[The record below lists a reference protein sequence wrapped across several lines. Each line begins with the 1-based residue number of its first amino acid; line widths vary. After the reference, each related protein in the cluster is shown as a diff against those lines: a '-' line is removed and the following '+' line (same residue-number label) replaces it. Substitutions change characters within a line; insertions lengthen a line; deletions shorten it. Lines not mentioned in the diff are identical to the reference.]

1 MVASLASVSQL
12 YLNSVA
18 SLVVP
23 AFQRVQICLV
33 KSQYPALVLIELTT
47 LDLKIQNGKV
57 FNVNHILNV
66 NLLPFHTE
74 SHSSHFTWKVHDF
87 SSLVCFGCGCTLSF
101 PTNNSSICCS
111 NCEWTLTNSLIE
123 YSGRVVNT
131 QRGQWVGGGRGEGER
146 RPADL
151 LWLRLP
157 SCASVLKISPSALK
171 DK

>member
-1 MVASLASVSQL
+1 MVARLASVSQF

-18 SLVVP
+18 SLVAP

-66 NLLPFHTE
+66 NFLLFHTE
-74 SHSSHFTWKVHDF
+74 LHSSHFTWKVHHF
-87 SSLVCFGCGCTLSF
+87 FF
-101 PTNNSSICCS
+101 PCLFWLRLDPILQTNNSSICCS

-123 YSGRVVNT
+123 NRGRVRNT
-131 QRGQWVGGGRGEGER
+131 QRGQWVAGRGEGER

-151 LWLRLP
+151 LSLRLP